1 VHGCVLEPDD
11 VVRYGRVAHAEHP
24 N

>member
-1 VHGCVLEPDD
+1 VHRCVLEPDD